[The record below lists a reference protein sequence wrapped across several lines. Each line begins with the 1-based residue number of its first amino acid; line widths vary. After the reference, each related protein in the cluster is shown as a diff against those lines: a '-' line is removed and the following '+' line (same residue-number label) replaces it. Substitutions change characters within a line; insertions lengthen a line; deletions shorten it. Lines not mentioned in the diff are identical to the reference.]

1 MQHQNARGERH
12 HRAHHVLDQQNGEPG
27 FAVELAQDRDDA
39 VHLGRPQAR
48 HHLVEQQQFRIGGE
62 RARHFQPLAVGQ
74 GQGGGALLALV
85 VEVEAAQHLV
95 RALARGVDVPTMQQ
109 RADDDIVLDAE
120 RRKRPHDL
128 EGAADA
134 APADAVGRQA
144 VDALA
149 GEGDGRR
156 RRAEI
161 PRRSC

>member
-1 MQHQNARGERH
+1 MVRPVSR
-12 HRAHHVLDQQNGEPG
+12 LSS
-27 FAVELAQDRDDA
+27 LQDRHDA
-39 VHLGRPQAR
+39 VGLGRPQAR

-74 GQGGGALLALV
+74 RQRRGALRALV

-95 RALARGVDVPTMQQ
+95 RMRARVRHVTAVQQ
-109 RADDDIVLDAE
+109 RADDDVVLDGE

-134 APADAVGRQA
+134 APANAVGRQA

-149 GEGDGRR
+149 GE
-156 RRAEI
+156 
-161 PRRSC
+161 S